1 MSNTT
6 KDVNFKETYMSDMDL
21 KNMQEIDVIIAKRY
35 AETAKLVKQ
44 TLQYP
49 IVVTVGMFVTV
60 LVLYNLLLS

>member
-1 MSNTT
+1 MNNTT
-6 KDVNFKETYMSDMDL
+6 KDVNFKETYMSNMDL

-35 AETAKLVKQ
+35 VEIAKLVKQ